1 MLSRFT
7 EFCSSI
13 SAINR
18 AIQKIEREEMEHY
31 GNKGAYAQ
39 YLVAMIRYPEGI
51 TASQLCELCDR
62 DKAAVS
68 RAVSEME
75 EKGLITRED
84 SQYRARLFLTD
95 VGRQAAQFVCDR
107 AVVAVM
113 EAGKGLEEEERS
125 NFYSALHRIAA
136 NLQNLSK
143 DGLPESKGE

>member
-39 YLVAMIRYPEGI
+39 YLVAMIRYPEGM

-84 SQYRARLFLTD
+84 SQYRAKLFLTET
-95 VGRQAAQFVCDR
+95 GRQAAQFVCDR
-107 AVVAVM
+107 AVVAVT
-113 EAGKGLEEEERS
+113 EAGKGLGDEERS
-125 NFYSALHRIAA
+125 NFYSALHLIAA
-136 NLQNLSK
+136 NLQSLSK
-143 DGLPESKGE
+143 DGLPDSKGE